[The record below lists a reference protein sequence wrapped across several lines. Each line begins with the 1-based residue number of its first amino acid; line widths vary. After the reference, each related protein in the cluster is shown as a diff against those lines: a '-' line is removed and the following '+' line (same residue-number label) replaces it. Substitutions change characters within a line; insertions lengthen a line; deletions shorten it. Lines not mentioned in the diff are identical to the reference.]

1 MDPQECS
8 RIVLGWFGDGLIE
21 MGRLIK
27 GDSGALESVD
37 VPSDEARA
45 LLSDASKW
53 DFSHEVGVTTKGTDS
68 IP

>member
-8 RIVLGWFGDGLIE
+8 RIVLGWSGDGLIE

-37 VPSDEARA
+37 VPSDVPE
-45 LLSDASKW
+45 LC
-53 DFSHEVGVTTKGTDS
+53 
-68 IP
+68 